1 MSGLREQRAVTELLL
16 ASIGRYGFVL
26 AGSGAI
32 REHGLINRPTED
44 VDVFTVVK
52 YADSFDAALDTGIVA
67 LSDAG
72 YQVTVGRRS
81 SSFANLTASRDPDIA
96 VSVDLGVDWRAHPPV
111 TLSVGPV
118 LNELDAVGNKV
129 AALFSRGE
137 ARDYLD
143 VASIRASGKYTDEQ
157 LVEIAKNADPGFDT
171 RMFAHRLIDMQTI
184 PHERFAPYIDTADLA
199 PVTSSMAEWG
209 KKLLTPVTR
218 EDIVFRITNHV
229 SKTTRTPKASF
240 PPKQI
245 RKR

>member
-1 MSGLREQRAVTELLL
+1 MSDRNEQRAVTELLL
-16 ASIGRYGFVL
+16 ASIGKYGFVL

-52 YADSFDAALDTGIVA
+52 YADSFDVALDTGIVA

-81 SSFANLTASRDPDIA
+81 SSFANLTVSRDPDIA

-143 VASIRASGKYTDEQ
+143 VAFIRASGKYTDEQ
-157 LVEIAKNADPGFDT
+157 LVEMAKNADPGFDT
-171 RMFAHRLIDMQTI
+171 RIFAHRIIRMELT
-184 PHERFAPYIDTADLA
+184 PRERFAPYIDTAELG
-199 PVTSSMAEWG
+199 PVMSSMAEWG

-218 EDIVFRITNHV
+218 EDIVSRITNHV
-229 SKTTRTPKASF
+229 SKMTQTPKASF
-240 PPKQI
+240 PPKQM